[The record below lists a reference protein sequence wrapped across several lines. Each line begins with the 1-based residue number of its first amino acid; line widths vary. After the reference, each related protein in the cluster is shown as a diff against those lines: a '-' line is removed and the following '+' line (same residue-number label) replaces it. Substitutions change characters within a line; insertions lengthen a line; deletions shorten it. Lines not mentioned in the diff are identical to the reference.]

1 MAENNPNNH
10 TPNAYAALT
19 TLVDLALAARS
30 NHAPHGHP
38 RFATSQYREGLLLG
52 AATIVWGNLKVPGVK
67 ALITDYVDEGD
78 HDALIAG
85 LTRLRDPA
93 TENKERR

>member
-1 MAENNPNNH
+1 MDTEH
-10 TPNAYAALT
+10 TPNAYAALN

-30 NHAPHGHP
+30 NHAPQGHP

-52 AATIVWGNLKVPGVK
+52 AATIVWGNLKVPGVQ
-67 ALITDYVDEGD
+67 ALISDYVDEGD

-85 LTRLRDPA
+85 LTKLRDPA
-93 TENKERR
+93 RENYRQ